1 VLELRVIVKVDSQ
14 GRISIPVKVR
24 RLAKIRENELAIL
37 TYKDGKIT
45 IEPLGTTWLGVPI

>member
-1 VLELRVIVKVDSQ
+1 MELRVIVKVDSQ